1 MTTAV
6 LEQAIAIAELNDRLR
21 RGDHRLGKWV
31 TSEIVSN
38 SSSEEQQ
45 ELFRLVRTFNNFT
58 PENDPYRE
66 RDFGSVEMNEEKYL
80 WKIDYYDL
88 SYDYGSEDPSD
99 SAQTRRVLTIM
110 HSSEY

>member
-1 MTTAV
+1 MTTAI

-45 ELFRLVRTFNNFT
+45 ELFRLVRTFDNFT
-58 PENDPYRE
+58 PENDPYGE
-66 RDFGSVEMNEEKYL
+66 RDFGSVELNEEKYL
-80 WKIDYYDL
+80 WKIDYYD
-88 SYDYGSEDPSD
+88 SKFEYGSEDPSD
-99 SAQTRRVLTIM
+99 PAQTGRVLTIM

>member
-6 LEQAIAIAELNDRLR
+6 LEQANAIAQLNDRLR

-45 ELFRLVRTFNNFT
+45 ELFRLVRTFINFT
-58 PENDPYRE
+58 PENDPYGE
-66 RDFGSVEMNEEKYL
+66 RDFGAIEFEGEKWFWKISYYDQNLKYL
-80 WKIDYYDL
+80 
-88 SYDYGSEDPSD
+88 SEDPSD
-99 SAQTRRVLTIM
+99 PALTRRVLTVM

>member
-1 MTTAV
+1 MTTETATT
-6 LEQAIAIAELNDRLR
+6 APTIAELNDRLR

-45 ELFRLVRTFNNFT
+45 ELFRLVRTFDNFT
-58 PENDPYRE
+58 PENDPYGK
-66 RDFGSVEMNEEKYL
+66 RDFGSVELNEEKYF
-80 WKIDYYDL
+80 WKIDYYD
-88 SYDYGSEDPSD
+88 SKFEFGSEDPSD
-99 SAQTRRVLTIM
+99 PAQTCRVLTVM